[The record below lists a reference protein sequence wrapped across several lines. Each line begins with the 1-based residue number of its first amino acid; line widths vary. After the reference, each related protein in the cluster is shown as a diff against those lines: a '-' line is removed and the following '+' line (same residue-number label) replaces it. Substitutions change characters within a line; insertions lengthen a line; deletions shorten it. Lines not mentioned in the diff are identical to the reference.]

1 MAGSKPMITPRP
13 DRHVMQCAHVVSD
26 IEDAC
31 MKWVKTTGIGPFFLI
46 PHIELQEFTYRGRPG
61 EGLDFSVAIA
71 QAGGV
76 QIELIQQHCDR
87 PSVYRDLIA
96 KGQSGFHHIG
106 LYCGNYDEVHAW
118 YADQGYVAG
127 IEGLFGT
134 MRFAYFDTS
143 ADIGC
148 MVELIEHA
156 DFETEFFN
164 RIAAAAEDWDGKTDP
179 IRPGFPG

>member
-1 MAGSKPMITPRP
+1 MITPRP

-87 PSVYRDLIA
+87 PSAYRDLIA
-96 KGQSGFHHIG
+96 EGRSGFHHFG

-148 MVELIEHA
+148 MVELIEQV

-164 RIAAAAEDWDGKTDP
+164 RIAAAAEGWDGKTDP